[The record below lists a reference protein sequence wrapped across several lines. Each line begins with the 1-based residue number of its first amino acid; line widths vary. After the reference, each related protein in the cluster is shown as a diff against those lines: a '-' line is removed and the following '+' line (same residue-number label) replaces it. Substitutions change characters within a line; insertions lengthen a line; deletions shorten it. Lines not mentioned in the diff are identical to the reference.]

1 MTAHVG
7 KKTEKV
13 SIITPCM
20 NSAKTIRQTIESVL
34 NQTYQNIEY
43 IVVDGGSSDGTLD
56 IIREYLPRFH
66 GRMRYISEKDRG
78 IYDAMNKGI
87 RMTRGGLIGIVNS
100 DDYYEPDAVVKV
112 VSSLTGD
119 RYQVIYGYSRLID
132 NGRATGLR
140 KNHHKN
146 LERHMIQHPT
156 CFVTRETYRDFGMF
170 LIVFKISGDY
180 ELMIRL
186 YKSNEVVFTQIKTV
200 LTNMRIGGVSSNL
213 KRRSLENIAF
223 KYCHGVY
230 SLKEALERLIKL
242 YLYAEYS

>member
-1 MTAHVG
+1 M
-7 KKTEKV
+7 
-13 SIITPCM
+13 SIVTPCL

-34 NQTYQNIEY
+34 TQTYPDIEY

-56 IIREYLPRFH
+56 IVREYMPRFH

-87 RMTRGGLIGIVNS
+87 RMTGGGLIGIINS
-100 DDYYEPDAVVKV
+100 DDYYESDTVEKVISVLTDA
-112 VSSLTGD
+112 

-132 NGRATGLR
+132 NDRAVGIR
-140 KNHHKN
+140 KNSHKN

-156 CFVTRETYRDFGMF
+156 CFVTRNTYRDFGMF
-170 LIVFKISGDY
+170 ITAFKISGDY
-180 ELMIRL
+180 EFMIRL
-186 YKSNEVVFTQIKTV
+186 HKRNDVVFTLIREV
-200 LTNMRIGGVSSNL
+200 LVNFRIGGESSNL

-223 KYCHGVY
+223 KYCHRVY

-242 YLYAEYS
+242 CLYEEYV